1 MTEPNPP
8 PDEPEEETPVE
19 APAGPQEPTDAEA
32 EEEGQAT
39 EGEPSEPPSEEPSDV
54 QPEAAAQMSE
64 REFERAAKKLDA
76 AAKRW
81 RAQVAEFVE
90 ATGQSLIA
98 NETDLDFCPGYVF
111 HPQVRPL
118 DEEQAQFARV
128 LLGDPIEPAF
138 VQDRDSHTC
147 EDCDGWGRVKTGS
160 KVAQQ
165 NVIRCR
171 RCNGYG
177 YISTHPYEQ
186 ETPIA
191 VNGGG
196 EPANVVLSEQEQS
209 GEDAW
214 GTPRSHP
221 DWGKSPQYRS
231 PTWQADLAAYKAGE
245 PAPIPAG

>member
-1 MTEPNPP
+1 MTEPNHTS
-8 PDEPEEETPVE
+8 DEPEEETLVE
-19 APAGPQEPTDAEA
+19 APAEPQEPSPEESEA
-32 EEEGQAT
+32 EEPA
-39 EGEPSEPPSEEPSDV
+39 EPAEPPEPPSEPESDV
-54 QPEAAAQMSE
+54 QPEAPQAMSE
-64 REFERAAKKLDA
+64 RDFERAAKKLDA

-90 ATGQSLIA
+90 MTGQSLIA

-138 VQDRDSHTC
+138 VQDLLSHAC
-147 EDCDGWGRVKTGS
+147 EDCEGWGRVKTGS
-160 KVAQQ
+160 KVAGRT
-165 NVIRCR
+165 VIDCPRCK
-171 RCNGYG
+171 GAG
-177 YISTHPYEQ
+177 FISQRPPDEIRPTS
-186 ETPIA
+186 

-196 EPANVVLSEQEQS
+196 EPANVVLSEQEQA

-221 DWGKSPQYRS
+221 DWGKAPQYRS

-245 PAPIPAG
+245 PAPITAG

>member
-1 MTEPNPP
+1 MTEPNPTHVEL
-8 PDEPEEETPVE
+8 DEETPVE
-19 APAGPQEPTDAEA
+19 APQEPQEPTEAEA

-39 EGEPSEPPSEEPSDV
+39 EGEPSAPPRAPASDV

-138 VQDRDSHTC
+138 VQDLLSHAC
-147 EDCDGWGRVKTGS
+147 EDCEGWGRVKTGS
-160 KVAQQ
+160 KVAGRT
-165 NVIRCR
+165 VIDCPRCK
-171 RCNGYG
+171 GAG
-177 YISTHPYEQ
+177 FISQRPPDEVRPTS
-186 ETPIA
+186 

-196 EPANVVLSEQEQS
+196 EPANVVLSEQEQA

-221 DWGKSPQYRS
+221 DWGKAPQYRS
-231 PTWQADLAAYKAGE
+231 PTWQADLAAYKTGE
-245 PAPIPAG
+245 PAPIPAA

>member
-1 MTEPNPP
+1 MTEPNPTHVEL
-8 PDEPEEETPVE
+8 DEETPVE
-19 APAGPQEPTDAEA
+19 APQEPQEPTEAEA

-39 EGEPSEPPSEEPSDV
+39 EGEPPEPPSEEPSDV

-64 REFERAAKKLDA
+64 HDFEKAAKKLDA

-138 VQDRDSHTC
+138 VQDRDSHAC
-147 EDCDGWGRVKTGS
+147 EDCEGWGRVKTGS
-160 KVAQQ
+160 KVAG
-165 NVIRCR
+165 NAVIDCP
-171 RCNGYG
+171 RCNGRG
-177 YISTHPYEQ
+177 FISSRPPE
-186 ETPIA
+186 EIRLPSA
-191 VNGGG
+191 NGGG

-209 GEDAW
+209 SEDAW

-221 DWGKSPQYRS
+221 DWGKAPQYRS

-245 PAPIPAG
+245 PAPITAG

>member
-1 MTEPNPP
+1 MEPTEQVA
-8 PDEPEEETPVE
+8 PDEGETPVE
-19 APAGPQEPTDAEA
+19 APTGPQEPSPEEIEA
-32 EEEGQAT
+32 EEPAEP
-39 EGEPSEPPSEEPSDV
+39 GEPSEPPSEPESDV
-54 QPEAAAQMSE
+54 QPEAPQAMNE
-64 REFERAAKKLDA
+64 LDFERAAKKLDG

-90 ATGQSLIA
+90 MTGQSLIA

-111 HPQVRPL
+111 HPQVKPL

-138 VQDRDSHTC
+138 VQDRDSHAC

-177 YISTHPYEQ
+177 YISSHPYEQ

-191 VNGGG
+191 LNGGG
-196 EPANVVLSEQEQS
+196 EPANVILTEQEQS
-209 GEDAW
+209 DADAW

-221 DWGKSPQYRS
+221 DWGKSPQYRA
-231 PTWQADLAAYKAGE
+231 PGWQAALEAYKAGE
-245 PAPIPAG
+245 PAPITAG

>member
-1 MTEPNPP
+1 MTEPNAT
-8 PDEPEEETPVE
+8 PDEPEQETPVDGST
-19 APAGPQEPTDAEA
+19 GPQEPSPEEA
-32 EEEGQAT
+32 EVEEPVEPTG
-39 EGEPSEPPSEEPSDV
+39 PSEPPSEEASDV

-81 RAQVAEFVE
+81 RAQVMEFVE

-138 VQDRDSHTC
+138 VQDRESHAC
-147 EDCDGWGRVKTGS
+147 EECEGWGRVKTGS
-160 KVAQQ
+160 KVAG
-165 NVIRCR
+165 NAVIDCL
-171 RCNGYG
+171 RCNGRG
-177 YISTHPYEQ
+177 FITSRPRE
-186 ETPIA
+186 EIRLPSP
-191 VNGGG
+191 NGGG
-196 EPANVVLSEQEQS
+196 EGANVVLSEQEQA

-221 DWGKSPQYRS
+221 DWGKAPQYRS

-245 PAPIPAG
+245 PAPILAP

>member
-1 MTEPNPP
+1 MTEPNHT
-8 PDEPEEETPVE
+8 PDEPEEETTVE
-19 APAGPQEPTDAEA
+19 APPGPQEPAEAEA

-39 EGEPSEPPSEEPSDV
+39 EGESSEPATEEPSDV

-118 DEEQAQFARV
+118 DEDQAQFARV

-138 VQDRDSHTC
+138 VQDRDSHAC
-147 EDCDGWGRVKTGS
+147 EDCEGWGRVKTGS
-160 KVAQQ
+160 KVAGKT
-165 NVIRCR
+165 VIDCP
-171 RCNGYG
+171 RCNGLG
-177 YISTHPYEQ
+177 FITSRPRE
-186 ETPIA
+186 EIRLPSA
-191 VNGGG
+191 NGGG
-196 EPANVVLSEQEQS
+196 EPANVVLSEQEQA

-221 DWGKSPQYRS
+221 DWGKSPQYRA
-231 PTWQADLAAYKAGE
+231 PGWQAALEAYKAGE
-245 PAPIPAG
+245 PAPITVG

>member
-1 MTEPNPP
+1 MTEITGT
-8 PDEPEEETPVE
+8 PDEPVEETPVE
-19 APAGPQEPTDAEA
+19 APQEPQEPSPEEA
-32 EEEGQAT
+32 KGEEPV
-39 EGEPSEPPSEEPSDV
+39 EPAEPPEPASEEPSDV

-90 ATGQSLIA
+90 TTGQSLIA

-138 VQDRDSHTC
+138 VQDLLSHAC
-147 EDCDGWGRVKTGS
+147 EDCEGWGRVKTGS
-160 KVAQQ
+160 KVATQ
-165 NVIRCR
+165 NVIRCH
-171 RCNGYG
+171 RCNGHG
-177 YISTHPYEQ
+177 YISTRGYEQ
-186 ETPIA
+186 EAPIA

-221 DWGKSPQYRS
+221 DWGKAPQYRS
-231 PTWQADLAAYKAGE
+231 STWQADLAAYKAGE
-245 PAPIPAG
+245 PAPIAAG